1 MIYSLQYES
10 LIHLS
15 DNLEVAISCH
25 SVPNLCHILNY
36 ASLTISEHSVTVRR
50 VYFIN
55 HWFPRE
61 GVVFVTIPARVDLPQ
76 PVGSRV
82 EHDTLTPN
90 RIADRTSRTTETSRS
105 NRRPKRSQHAPRMR
119 ASDIR
124 PHRPSR
130 RTSPGSPAA
139 AAASS
144 FVPSSFAFTSA
155 RNLSARGISRT
166 PR

>member
-1 MIYSLQYES
+1 MIHSLQYVS
-10 LIHLS
+10 TIS
-15 DNLEVAISCH
+15 DCPKLT
-25 SVPNLCHILNY
+25 CHIFVNY
-36 ASLTISEHSVTVRR
+36 SSLAISEHNATVRR

-61 GVVFVTIPARVDLPQ
+61 GVVFVTVPARVDLPQ

-105 NRRPKRSQHAPRMR
+105 NRRPKRSRHAPRMR
-119 ASDIR
+119 AGDIR

-130 RTSPGSPAA
+130 RTSPGSPAVV
-139 AAASS
+139 ASS

-166 PR
+166 PRWCTVKQ